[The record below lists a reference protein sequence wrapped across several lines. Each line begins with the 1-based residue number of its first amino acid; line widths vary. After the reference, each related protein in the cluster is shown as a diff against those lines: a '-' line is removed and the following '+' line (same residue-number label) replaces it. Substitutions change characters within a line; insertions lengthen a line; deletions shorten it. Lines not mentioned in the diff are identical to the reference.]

1 MDTDGAAGA
10 WLEPAAQPL
19 ARARWRRQRTGVIN
33 LAHIIAARERIKST
47 VVRTP
52 LARSDGLSS
61 LVDGDVRLKLENL
74 QHTGSFKARG
84 ALNRLMALT
93 PEERAR
99 GVIAASAGTHAQG
112 VAAYATSLG
121 IQSPIGMPL
130 GTPLIKVTRTQR
142 YGADVVLFGENYD
155 EAYTRACEIQA
166 TSKAVYIHAYDDD
179 EIMAGQGTIGLE
191 ILEDMADVDVIMV
204 PVGGGGLIAGIGLA
218 VKSQRPQT
226 RIIGVEAAV
235 LPSMQAA
242 LQAGE
247 PVKLD
252 AARTLAEGIAVRR
265 VGDRPLAICRS
276 VVDDIVT
283 VEDDEIAR
291 AIVFLLENE
300 KTVAEGAGAAAVA
313 AVLAGRVDLKGRKA
327 ALLVCGGNI
336 DVNVLSRIIERGL
349 VESGRLARLSVFV
362 PDRPGALANALAEVA
377 RTRANVV
384 EVHHERAFLAGRLG
398 QVRVDLVVETRGPE
412 HAAELVEALRGRGF
426 EPVAR

>member
-1 MDTDGAAGA
+1 MHRSAGDDSVRA
-10 WLEPAAQPL
+10 VITL
-19 ARARWRRQRTGVIN
+19 AD
-33 LAHIIAARERIKST
+33 IIAARQRIKST

-52 LARSDGLSS
+52 LARSSGLSS
-61 LVDGDVRLKLENL
+61 LIEGEVRLKLENL

-99 GVIAASAGTHAQG
+99 GVIAASAGNHAQG
-112 VAAYATSLG
+112 VAAYATKLG
-121 IQSPIGMPL
+121 IASTIVMPL

-142 YGADVVLFGENYD
+142 YGANVVLFGENYD
-155 EAYTRACEIQA
+155 EAYTRACELRDA
-166 TSKAVYIHAYDDD
+166 SGAVYIHAYDDD
-179 EIMAGQGTIGLE
+179 AIIAGQGTIGLE
-191 ILEDMADVDVIMV
+191 ILEDMADVDDILV
-204 PVGGGGLIAGIGLA
+204 PIGGGGLIAGIGVA
-218 VKSQRPQT
+218 VKAQRPQT

-242 LQAGE
+242 IQAGA
-247 PVKLD
+247 PVKLE

-265 VGDRPLAICRS
+265 VGDKPLEVCKA

-313 AVLAGRVDLKGRKA
+313 AVIANRVEVKGRRV

-362 PDRPGALANALAEVA
+362 PDRPGALAEALAEVA

-398 QVRVDLVVETRGPE
+398 QVRVDLVVETRGAE
-412 HAAELVEALRGRGF
+412 HVGELVEALRSRGF

>member
-1 MDTDGAAGA
+1 LHRAAGDDSVH
-10 WLEPAAQPL
+10 P
-19 ARARWRRQRTGVIN
+19 VIN
-33 LAHIIAARERIKST
+33 LADIIAARERIKST

-52 LARSDGLSS
+52 LARSAGLST
-61 LVDGDVRLKLENL
+61 LIDGEVRLKLENL

-84 ALNRLMALT
+84 ALNRLMALSA
-93 PEERAR
+93 EERAR
-99 GVIAASAGTHAQG
+99 GVIAASAGNHAQG
-112 VAAYATSLG
+112 VAAYATKLG
-121 IQSPIGMPL
+121 IKSTIVMPL

-155 EAYTRACEIQA
+155 EAYTRACELRDA
-166 TSKAVYIHAYDDD
+166 SGAVYIHAYDDD
-179 EIMAGQGTIGLE
+179 AIIAGQGTIGLE
-191 ILEDMADVDVIMV
+191 ILEDMADVDDIMV
-204 PVGGGGLIAGIGLA
+204 PVGGGGLIAGIGMA
-218 VKSQRPQT
+218 VKAHRPQT

-242 LQAGE
+242 MQAGA

-252 AARTLAEGIAVRR
+252 AARTIAEGIAVRR
-265 VGDRPLAICRS
+265 VGDRPLEVCKT
-276 VVDDIVT
+276 VLDDIVT

-291 AIVFLLENE
+291 AIVFLLESE

-313 AVLAGRVDLKGRKA
+313 AVLAGRLPLKGRRV

-362 PDRPGALANALAEVA
+362 PDRPGALAEALAEVA

-398 QVRVDLVVETRGPE
+398 QVRVDLVVETRGAD
-412 HAAELVEALRGRGF
+412 HVGELIEALRARGF